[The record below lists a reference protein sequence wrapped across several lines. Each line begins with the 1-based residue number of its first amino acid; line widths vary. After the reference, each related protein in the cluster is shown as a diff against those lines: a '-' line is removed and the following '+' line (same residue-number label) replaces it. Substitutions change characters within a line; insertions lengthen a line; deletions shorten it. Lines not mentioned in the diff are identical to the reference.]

1 MPDGSL
7 VIHNLDFNDM
17 GLYVCVAK
25 NKFGHSLAETFV
37 YPVAVSIFIFVGTLV
52 ECLSEADIIQIFKNV
67 NHH

>member
-37 YPVAVSIFIFVGTLV
+37 YPVAVSISIFIGTLV
-52 ECLSEADIIQIFKNV
+52 KFHSEADIIQIHIFK
-67 NHH
+67 